1 MKNYQLHC
9 IIELGGIILIKI
21 TLDRIMFERKIKVP
35 QLVEKSGLNKNTLY
49 ALQKNEVT
57 RIDLNTIEALCTAL
71 DCDISDLIEYT
82 PNKKEDAQ

>member
-1 MKNYQLHC
+1 MKKYQLHC
-9 IIELGGIILIKI
+9 IINSGGIVLIKI
-21 TLDRIMFERKIKVP
+21 TLDRIMFEKKIKVP

-57 RIDLNTIEALCTAL
+57 RIDLNTLDALCIAL
-71 DCDISDLIEYT
+71 DCDITDLLEHS

>member
-1 MKNYQLHC
+1 MKKYQLHC
-9 IIELGGIILIKI
+9 IICSGGIVLIKI
-21 TLDRIMFERKIKVP
+21 TLDRIMFEKKIKVP

-57 RIDLNTIEALCTAL
+57 RIDLNTLDALCIAL
-71 DCDISDLIEYT
+71 DCDITDLLEYS

>member
-1 MKNYQLHC
+1 MKKYRLHC
-9 IIELGGIILIKI
+9 IISSGGIVLIKI
-21 TLDRIMFERKIKVP
+21 TLDRIMFEKKIKVP

-57 RIDLNTIEALCTAL
+57 RIDLNTLDALCIAL
-71 DCDISDLIEYT
+71 DCDITDLLEYS

>member
-1 MKNYQLHC
+1 M
-9 IIELGGIILIKI
+9 IKI

-57 RIDLNTIEALCTAL
+57 RIDLNTLDALCIAL
-71 DCDISDLIEYT
+71 DCEITDIIEFT
-82 PNKKEDAQ
+82 PNKKDAQ

>member
-1 MKNYQLHC
+1 MKKYQLHC
-9 IIELGGIILIKI
+9 IINSGGIVLIKI
-21 TLDRIMFERKIKVP
+21 TLDRIMFEKKIKVP

-57 RIDLNTIEALCTAL
+57 RIDLNTLDALCIAL
-71 DCDISDLIEYT
+71 DCDITDLLEYS

>member
-1 MKNYQLHC
+1 MKKYQFHC
-9 IIELGGIILIKI
+9 IISSGGIVLIKI
-21 TLDRIMFERKIKVP
+21 TLDRIMFEKKIKVP

-57 RIDLNTIEALCTAL
+57 RIDLNTLDALCIAL
-71 DCDISDLIEYT
+71 DCDITDLLEYS

>member
-1 MKNYQLHC
+1 MKKYQLHC
-9 IIELGGIILIKI
+9 IISSGGIVLIKI
-21 TLDRIMFERKIKVP
+21 TLDRIMFEKKIKVP

-57 RIDLNTIEALCTAL
+57 RIDLNTLDALCIAL
-71 DCDISDLIEYT
+71 DCDITDLLEYS